1 MWPCIGQILH
11 RWGKR
16 STVNPLHRW
25 EIMEGQWQRWG
36 WLTVKLGP
44 GEERLEETELGLA
57 V

>member
-1 MWPCIGQILH
+1 M
-11 RWGKR
+11 
-16 STVNPLHRW
+16 NPLHRW
-25 EIMEGQWQRWG
+25 EIVEGQWQRWG